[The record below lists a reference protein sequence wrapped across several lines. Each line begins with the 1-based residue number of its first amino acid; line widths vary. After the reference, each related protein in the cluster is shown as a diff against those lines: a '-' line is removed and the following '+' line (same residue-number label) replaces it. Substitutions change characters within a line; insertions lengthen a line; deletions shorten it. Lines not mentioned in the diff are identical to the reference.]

1 MIDQMVDLFTIG
13 HILSAVL
20 LWLIFKKKWQYVFLI
35 FILWEIVEN
44 LILSN
49 YHPVFKEVLI
59 DSLTDLVVES
69 IMYLFLY
76 MKTEDLKIRFFTKKI
91 VKN

>member
-1 MIDQMVDLFTIG
+1 MIEQMVDLFTIG

-20 LWLIFKKKWQYVFLI
+20 LWFIFKKKWQYVFLI

-76 MKTEDLKIRFFTKKI
+76 MKAEDLKIRFFTKKI